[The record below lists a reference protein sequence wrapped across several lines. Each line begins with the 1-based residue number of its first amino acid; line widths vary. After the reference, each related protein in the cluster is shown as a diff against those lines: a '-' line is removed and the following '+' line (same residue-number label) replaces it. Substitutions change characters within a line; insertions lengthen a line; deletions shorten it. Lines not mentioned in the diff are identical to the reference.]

1 MKTPYDDIISL
12 PHHVSRV
19 HPQMPMYSRAAQFA
33 PFAALSGHEA
43 AISETARQ
51 TDTERELA
59 DSEAEMLDRKFAVL
73 LQKKEEQPEVT
84 ITYFVPD
91 KKKNGGSYHTSTG
104 HIRKIDPDKDVI
116 ELTDGTSI
124 PIVPIKNIDCD
135 YFEY

>member
-19 HPQMPMYSRAAQFA
+19 HPQMPMYTRAAQLA
-33 PFAALSGHEA
+33 PLAALSGHEA

-124 PIVPIKNIDCD
+124 PIVSIKNIDCD

>member
-73 LQKKEEQPEVT
+73 LQKRRNNPKSPL
-84 ITYFVPD
+84 P
-91 KKKNGGSYHTSTG
+91 TSCR
-104 HIRKIDPDKDVI
+104 IRKRTEAVI
-116 ELTDGTSI
+116 THQQGTSGRSTR
-124 PIVPIKNIDCD
+124 IKM
-135 YFEY
+135 